1 MVEKE
6 ETSYDSVSTVMVD
19 AIETHPSNTVGA
31 AIAILEEKLA
41 AKGISFQVP
50 AGTSKSD
57 LGKVD
62 GKLLR
67 LPMLIELA
75 ITHAIDTIEKA
86 TEKNVSEKVTR
97 SIKKALVP
105 GNVVALVYDSDNRF
119 LSISGRQVSHCR
131 FTVDDLPSDGNS
143 ERLLVVSAGSGC
155 VSFYSPT
162 SRRFLGFQDGNF
174 SALGYPL
181 VNADESPRANES
193 FQVVDIRTNG
203 GFHLRCPIEALKTK
217 TGNGLPYLFSLFK
230 IYGFD

>member
-6 ETSYDSVSTVMVD
+6 ETSYDSASTVMVD

-86 TEKNVSEKVTR
+86 TEKNVSEKVTGSVLLKR
-97 SIKKALVP
+97 HWCPVMSL
-105 GNVVALVYDSDNRF
+105 
-119 LSISGRQVSHCR
+119 
-131 FTVDDLPSDGNS
+131 
-143 ERLLVVSAGSGC
+143 LLVTILII
-155 VSFYSPT
+155 SFLA
-162 SRRFLGFQDGNF
+162 FLVA
-174 SALGYPL
+174 SIL
-181 VNADESPRANES
+181 
-193 FQVVDIRTNG
+193 
-203 GFHLRCPIEALKTK
+203 
-217 TGNGLPYLFSLFK
+217 
-230 IYGFD
+230 